1 MDTFTFIAEIIKAVA
16 WPAAAIVIAVL
27 FRKQLRAMLE
37 RIRKGK
43 LGPAEF
49 EFEQEVRALAEQAPD
64 PLPSPTHTS
73 TPTVSLATSNPRAAI
88 LEAWL
93 RVESSAQRLAY
104 YNHVPPPSTPRT
116 TTNILR
122 SLEKNGLL
130 TFEDVALFNDL
141 RALRNQAVHDSDF
154 NPSAESAIQFVQL
167 ADTLK
172 QRLDQAAGNR

>member
-1 MDTFTFIAEIIKAVA
+1 MDNLTFIAEIVKAIA

-27 FRKQLRAMLE
+27 FRKQLRALLE

-43 LGPAEF
+43 FGPAEF
-49 EFEQEVRALAEQAPD
+49 EFEQEVKELAEQAPI
-64 PLPSPTHTS
+64 PLPAPTPAS

-104 YNHVPPPSTPRT
+104 YNHVSSPSTPRT

-122 SLEKNGLL
+122 SLEKSGLL

-141 RALRNQAVHDSDF
+141 RVLRNQAVHDSDF
-154 NPSAESAIQFVQL
+154 SPSAESAIQFVQL

-172 QRLDQAAGNR
+172 QRLDHAASNR